1 MHQQIPDGS
10 VDGEQPL
17 SRLME
22 VENALSALEREA
34 VVDDETLTFL
44 RKAASDTLGQPR
56 LLETQSEDFI
66 GIRGARNW
74 PVKPE
79 SSKRKEL
86 TAEEEA
92 EVGSHRFLSILNPSP
107 SQMNA

>member
-1 MHQQIPDGS
+1 MHHQTPAGPL
-10 VDGEQPL
+10 DGEQPM

-22 VENALSALEREA
+22 VENALSVLEREA

-56 LLETQSEDFI
+56 PLETQCS
-66 GIRGARNW
+66 GIRGARNR

-92 EVGSHRFLSILNPSP
+92 EVGSHRFLSI
-107 SQMNA
+107 

>member
-1 MHQQIPDGS
+1 M
-10 VDGEQPL
+10 

-22 VENALSALEREA
+22 VENALSVLEREA

-44 RKAASDTLGQPR
+44 RKAASDTLGQP
-56 LLETQSEDFI
+56 LETQCS
-66 GIRGARNW
+66 GIRGARNR

-92 EVGSHRFLSILNPSP
+92 EVGSHRFLSI
-107 SQMNA
+107 

>member
-1 MHQQIPDGS
+1 
-10 VDGEQPL
+10 
-17 SRLME
+17 ME
-22 VENALSALEREA
+22 VENALSVLEREA

-56 LLETQSEDFI
+56 PLETQREDYI

-79 SSKRKEL
+79 SSKRKKL

-107 SQMNA
+107 FQMNA

>member
-1 MHQQIPDGS
+1 M
-10 VDGEQPL
+10 

-22 VENALSALEREA
+22 VENALSVLEREA
-34 VVDDETLTFL
+34 VVDGETLAFL
-44 RKAASDTLGQPR
+44 RQVASDNLGHPR
-56 LLETQSEDFI
+56 PLETQCEDFSV
-66 GIRGARNW
+66 IRGARNR

-92 EVGSHRFLSILNPSP
+92 EVGSHRFLSI
-107 SQMNA
+107 